1 MHTLS
6 KLSAK
11 LQAKTGR
18 AQLPPDV
25 SAAKVE
31 DFCKML
37 LEVAFSCA
45 HNSTYLGSI
54 AQKSSMS
61 FYIQGSMCVDRGKSS
76 IRDSDK
82 VPWLDSEQAMQE
94 FHCGINLVQ
103 TSTFHCCEVSWAPSN
118 ADL

>member
-1 MHTLS
+1 MQTLS

-25 SAAKVE
+25 NAAKVE

-37 LEVAFSCA
+37 LEVAFSCT
-45 HNSTYLGSI
+45 HKSNYLGST
-54 AQKSSMS
+54 AQKYSMS
-61 FYIQGSMCVDRGKSS
+61 FYIQGSMCIDRGKLS
-76 IRDSDK
+76 IKDSDK

-94 FHCGINLVQ
+94 IECGIKLTQ
-103 TSTFHCCEVSWAPSN
+103 ACTFHCCEVSWAPSK